1 MNTKEHVMKQTGMI
15 RIVVG
20 LLLTLGAVGGME
32 HQPEAPLLLQT
43 AIAVVGILLMLWAAR
58 DINRNTTHT
67 LNTLKGR
74 K

>member
-1 MNTKEHVMKQTGMI
+1 MNTKEQTMKQTGMI

-32 HQPEAPLLLQT
+32 QQPEASLLAQT
-43 AIAVVGILLMLWAAR
+43 AVALVGIALMLWAAR
-58 DINRNTTHT
+58 DINRNTTET
-67 LNTLKGR
+67 LNTLKGM

>member
-1 MNTKEHVMKQTGMI
+1 MNTKEQMMKQTGMI

-32 HQPEAPLLLQT
+32 QQPEASLLAQT
-43 AIAVVGILLMLWAAR
+43 AVALVGIALMLWAAR
-58 DINRNTTHT
+58 DINRNTTET
-67 LNTLKGR
+67 LNTLKGM

>member
-1 MNTKEHVMKQTGMI
+1 MNTKEQMMKQTGMI

-32 HQPEAPLLLQT
+32 QQPDAPLLAQT
-43 AIAVVGILLMLWAAR
+43 AVALVGIALMLWAAR
-58 DINRNTTHT
+58 DINRNTTET
-67 LNTLKGR
+67 LNTLKGI